1 MLRDLITKDTFSLFP
16 LPWPV
21 LLYQQYL
28 CTGDTWAVES
38 MVPLAVV
45 LQQFGTHIITLRNET
60 PFRA

>member
-1 MLRDLITKDTFSLFP
+1 MLRDLMAKSISALFL

-21 LLYQQYL
+21 LLHQQYL
-28 CTGDTWAVES
+28 FIGDTWAGER

-60 PFRA
+60 LFCT